1 MRDLDDTDLDILR
14 LLVEDA
20 RRPYSEIADRV
31 NVSPPTVSDRVE
43 RLADLGVINRFTID
57 IDRSLI
63 SSGIPVLVELDLVPD
78 ADERVARRLAD
89 ADAVEHVYLTAE
101 NRVVVHATVPEGEV
115 RDTLHRIVDMEL
127 VDSLDVS
134 LLETHAWEPHVTDG
148 ELSLSCEE
156 CADPVTHDGV
166 TAQYDGDLVHFCSEE
181 CQQTFEDRYT
191 GLASQN

>member
-1 MRDLDDTDLDILR
+1 MRDLDETDLDILR

-31 NVSPPTVSDRVE
+31 DVSPPTVSDRVE

-63 SSGIPVLVELDLVPD
+63 SKGIPVLVELDLVPD
-78 ADERVARRLAD
+78 ADDRVARRLAD
-89 ADAVEHVYLTAE
+89 SEPVEHVYLTAE
-101 NRVVVHATVPEGEV
+101 NRLVVHATVPDGEV
-115 RDTLHRIVDMEL
+115 RETLHRIVDMEL

-134 LLETHAWEPHVTDG
+134 LVEEHAWEPQVGDG

-166 TAQYDGDLVHFCSEE
+166 TTQYDGDLFHFCGEG
-181 CQQTFEDRYT
+181 CQETFEDRYT
-191 GLASQN
+191 GLTSQS

>member
-63 SSGIPVLVELDLVPD
+63 SRGIPVLVELDLAPD
-78 ADERVARRLAD
+78 ADDRVAKRLAD
-89 ADAVEHVYLTAE
+89 AEPVEHVYRTAE
-101 NRVVVHATVPEGEV
+101 NRIVANATVPAGDV
-115 RDTLHRIVDMEL
+115 RKTLRRIVDMEL
-127 VDSLDVS
+127 VEDVDVS
-134 LLETHAWEPHVTDG
+134 LLEEYTWDPQVADG
-148 ELSLSCEE
+148 ELSLSCVE
-156 CADPVTHDGV
+156 CGDAVSHEGV
-166 TAQYDGDLVHFCSEE
+166 TTQFEGDLFHFCGDD
-181 CQQTFEDRYT
+181 CHATFEDRYS
-191 GLASQN
+191 GLPNQT

>member
-1 MRDLDDTDLDILR
+1 MRDLDETDLDILR

-63 SSGIPVLVELDLVPD
+63 SKGVPVLVELDLVPD
-78 ADERVARRLAD
+78 ADDRVAKRLAD
-89 ADAVEHVYLTAE
+89 TEPVEHVYLTAE
-101 NRVVVHATVPEGEV
+101 NRLVVHATVPDGEV
-115 RDTLHRIVDMEL
+115 RETLHRIVDMEL

-134 LLETHAWEPHVTDG
+134 LVEEHAWEPQVSDG

-166 TAQYDGDLVHFCSEE
+166 TTQYDGDLFHFCSEE
-181 CQQTFEDRYT
+181 CLGTFEDRYT
-191 GLASQN
+191 GLTSQN